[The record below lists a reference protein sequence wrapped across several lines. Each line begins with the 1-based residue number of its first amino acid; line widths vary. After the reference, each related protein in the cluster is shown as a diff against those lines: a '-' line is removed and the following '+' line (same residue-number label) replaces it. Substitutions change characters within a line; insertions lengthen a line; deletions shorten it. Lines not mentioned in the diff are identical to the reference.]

1 MLIEYLCT
9 YFIIPTYFIIVL
21 CIFRNKEKEESRQG
35 KLAEFKQT
43 GIWPG
48 LKSKPAEKIAWSKK
62 VEQKQRKEDRK
73 RKKEMKQ
80 ASNSKIDD
88 FEDDDDDDLD
98 EDYRLLK
105 KMRKVSTKKV
115 FYLYPTLQY
124 YQHSNRIS
132 PLIFGNT

>member
-1 MLIEYLCT
+1 MY
-9 YFIIPTYFIIVL
+9 
-21 CIFRNKEKEESRQG
+21 FRNKEKEESRQG

-62 VEQKQRKEDRK
+62 VVQKQRKEDRK

-88 FEDDDDDDLD
+88 FEDDDEDDLD

-105 KMRKVSTKKV
+105 KMRKVSKY
-115 FYLYPTLQY
+115 FIHYPTLQY